1 MMNLY
6 MVYRLDRS
14 DGQAE
19 AIRTTTRP
27 AHRNYMEQFAQRV
40 RLGGPVLDAQGQAC
54 GGLMVIEADDE
65 GAVRAMVAADPFEI
79 AGLSAHI
86 EIHPF
91 RWQTKRPADLPP
103 L

>member
-19 AIRTTTRP
+19 AIRAATRP
-27 AHRNYMEQFAQRV
+27 QHRLYMDQFAARV
-40 RLGGPVLDAQGQAC
+40 RLGGPVLDAEGRAC
-54 GGLMVIEADDE
+54 GGLMLIEAE
-65 GAVRAMVAADPFEI
+65 NEEAVRAIVAADPFEI
-79 AGLSAHI
+79 AGLSAQI
-86 EIHPF
+86 EIRPF
-91 RWQTKRPADLPP
+91 RWQTKRPADLPQ

>member
-14 DGQAE
+14 DGHAD
-19 AIRTTTRP
+19 AIRATTRP
-27 AHRNYMEQFAQRV
+27 AHRAYMDQFAARV
-40 RLGGPVLDAQGQAC
+40 RLGGPVLDAEGKAC
-54 GGLMVIEADDE
+54 GGLMLIEAENEDT
-65 GAVRAMVAADPFEI
+65 VRAMVAADPFEI
-79 AGLSAHI
+79 AGLSASI
-86 EIHPF
+86 EIRAF

>member
-14 DGQAE
+14 DGEAE
-19 AIRTTTRP
+19 AIRAATRP
-27 AHRNYMEQFAQRV
+27 AHREYMNRFAAHV
-40 RLGGPVLDAQGQAC
+40 RLGGPVLDAEGKPC
-54 GGLMVIEADDE
+54 GGLMLIEAE
-65 GAVRAMVAADPFEI
+65 NEAAVRAMVAADPFEI
-79 AGLSAHI
+79 GGLSATI
-86 EIHPF
+86 EIRPF